1 MLQRRQI
8 IQDWTRVEDFEVASS
23 EYRTFEY
30 HVVADE
36 SSERMTLTI
45 KCLDTDATTVRRLD
59 PNELDPQTGCGSYE
73 GIAERRIK
81 RLFENGMI

>member
-1 MLQRRQI
+1 MLRRRQI

-36 SSERMTLTI
+36 STERITLTI
-45 KCLDTDATTVRRLD
+45 KCLNADATTVRRLD
-59 PNELDPQTGCGSYE
+59 PNELSPGTDHGSYE
-73 GIAERRIK
+73 AIAAK
-81 RLFENGMI
+81 RVKQLFVNGKI